1 MNITHLST
9 AKTVQTGGFMQRIVI
24 VGGGAGGLALA
35 TKLGNRL
42 GKKGLAEITLVD
54 AARTHVWK
62 PLLHQ
67 LAAGT
72 FDTHAE
78 EIEYLAQ
85 ARWNHFKFR
94 LGNLVGVDRQL
105 KTVQLASSH
114 DEAGREITP
123 AQELAYDTLV
133 IAVGSQTNDFGT
145 PGAAQHSI
153 KLDSPQAAKH
163 FNDRLINACIRAQ
176 TVPRSEGS
184 GRLTV
189 AIVGGGATGVELA
202 AELHAA
208 ARVLGNYGFDHIN
221 PEKDLQIVLVE
232 AAPRLLAQLPERL
245 SASALRELRKLA
257 IDVHTNERV
266 VEVTEDSLK
275 MASGKVL
282 ASSITVWAAGIK
294 AADFLH
300 NLGSG
305 PGGME
310 PLETTR
316 LNQLVVN
323 GNLQCTRD
331 ASIYAFGDCAACQQP
346 DGSWVPPR
354 AQAAYQQA
362 MYLTRALPRLHAGQA
377 VAPFVFTDQ
386 GSLVSLSE
394 YSSVGSLMGSL
405 TKGSFFIEGQLA
417 KLMYWALHKQ
427 HQLALG
433 GFRKTALI
441 TLSEMIDRTH
451 RPRIKLH

>member
-1 MNITHLST
+1 
-9 AKTVQTGGFMQRIVI
+9 MQRIVI

-35 TKLGNRL
+35 TQLGKRL
-42 GKKGLAEITLVD
+42 GKKGFAEITLVD

-67 LAAGT
+67 LAAGS

-94 LGNLVGVDRQL
+94 LGRLEGVDRAA
-105 KTVQLASSH
+105 KTLQLAASH

-123 AQELAYDTLV
+123 AQQLAYDTLV

-145 PGAAQHSI
+145 LGAAEHTI
-153 KLDSPQAAKH
+153 KLDSPQAAKR

-176 TVPRSEGS
+176 TVPRSAGS

-202 AELHAA
+202 AELHASA
-208 ARVLGNYGFDHIN
+208 KVMASYGFDHIH

-245 SASALRELRKLA
+245 SESALRELRKLA
-257 IDVHTNERV
+257 IEVHTNEKV
-266 VEVTEDSLK
+266 IEVTEDSLK
-275 MASGKVL
+275 MASGKVI
-282 ASSITVWAAGIK
+282 SSSLSVWAAGVK
-294 AADFLH
+294 AGDFLKT
-300 NLGSG
+300 LGG
-305 PGGME
+305 E
-310 PLETTR
+310 NALETNR

-323 GNLQCTRD
+323 GNLQTAD
-331 ASIYAFGDCAACQQP
+331 PSIYAFGDCAACQQP
-346 DGSWVPPR
+346 DGTWVPPR
-354 AQAAYQQA
+354 AQAAYQEA
-362 MYLTRALPRLHAGQA
+362 MYLVKALPRLQRGEPVQ
-377 VAPFVFTDQ
+377 PFVFRDQ

-405 TKGSFFIEGQLA
+405 TKGSFFVEGQLA
-417 KLMYWALHKQ
+417 KIMYWALHKQ

-433 GFRKTALI
+433 GWKKTALI
-441 TLSEMIDRTH
+441 TLSEMIDRTY

>member
-1 MNITHLST
+1 
-9 AKTVQTGGFMQRIVI
+9 MQRIVI

-35 TKLGNRL
+35 TQLGKSL

-54 AARTHVWK
+54 VARTHVWK

-67 LAAGT
+67 LAAGS

-85 ARWNHFKFR
+85 AHANHFKFR
-94 LGNLVGVDRQL
+94 LGRLAGLDRAR
-105 KTVQLASSH
+105 KTLQLAASYDDS
-114 DEAGREITP
+114 GREITP
-123 AQELAYDTLV
+123 VQALAYDTLV
-133 IAVGSQTNDFGT
+133 LAVGSQTNDFGT
-145 PGAAQHSI
+145 PGAAEHAVQ
-153 KLDSPQAAKH
+153 LDTPQAARRL
-163 FNDRLINACIRAQ
+163 NEQLINACIRAQ
-176 TVPRSEGS
+176 TVPRSDPDS
-184 GRLTV
+184 RLAV
-189 AIVGGGATGVELA
+189 VIVGGGATGVELA

-208 ARVLGNYGFDHIN
+208 ARVLASYGLDNID
-221 PEKDLQIVLVE
+221 PQKDMRIVLVE
-232 AAPRLLAQLPERL
+232 AAPRLLAQLPERV
-245 SASALRELRKLA
+245 SQSALRELRKLA
-257 IDVHTNERV
+257 IEVHTDEKV
-266 VEVTEDSLK
+266 VEVTADSLK
-275 MASGKVL
+275 MASGKVI
-282 ASSITVWAAGIK
+282 SSTITVWAAGVK
-294 AADFLH
+294 AADFLKT
-300 NLGSG
+300 LGATDDG
-305 PGGME
+305 QQ

-323 GNLQCTRD
+323 GNLQTTRD
-331 ASIYAFGDCAACQQP
+331 ASIYAFGDCAACQQS
-346 DGSWVPPR
+346 DGTWVPPR

-362 MYLTRALPRLHAGQA
+362 MYLTRALPLLMAGKP
-377 VAPFVFTDQ
+377 VAPFVFKDQ

-405 TKGSFFIEGQLA
+405 TRGSFFIEGQLA

-433 GFRKTALI
+433 GIKKTALI

>member
-1 MNITHLST
+1 
-9 AKTVQTGGFMQRIVI
+9 MQRIVI

-35 TKLGNRL
+35 TQLGKRL

-67 LAAGT
+67 LAAGS

-94 LGNLVGVDRQL
+94 LGRLEGVDRAA
-105 KTVQLASSH
+105 KTLQLAASH

-123 AQELAYDTLV
+123 AQQLGYDTLV

-145 PGAAQHSI
+145 LGAAEHTI
-153 KLDSPQAAKH
+153 KLDSPQAAKR

-176 TVPRSEGS
+176 TVPRSAGS

-202 AELHAA
+202 AELHASA
-208 ARVLGNYGFDHIN
+208 KVMASYGFDHIH

-245 SASALRELRKLA
+245 SESALRELRKLA
-257 IDVHTNERV
+257 IEVHTNEKV
-266 VEVTEDSLK
+266 IEVTEDSLK
-275 MASGKVL
+275 MASGKVI
-282 ASSITVWAAGIK
+282 SSSLSVWAAGVK
-294 AADFLH
+294 AGDFLKT
-300 NLGSG
+300 LGG
-305 PGGME
+305 E
-310 PLETTR
+310 NALETNR

-323 GNLQCTRD
+323 GNLQTAD
-331 ASIYAFGDCAACQQP
+331 PSIYAFGDCAACQQP
-346 DGSWVPPR
+346 DGTWVPPR
-354 AQAAYQQA
+354 AQAAYQEA
-362 MYLTRALPRLHAGQA
+362 MYLVKALPRLQRGEPVQ
-377 VAPFVFTDQ
+377 PFVFRDQ

-405 TKGSFFIEGQLA
+405 TKGSFFVEGQLA
-417 KLMYWALHKQ
+417 KIMYWALHKQ

-433 GFRKTALI
+433 GWKKTALI
-441 TLSEMIDRTH
+441 TLSEMIDRTY

>member
-1 MNITHLST
+1 
-9 AKTVQTGGFMQRIVI
+9 MQRIVI

-35 TKLGNRL
+35 TQLGKSL
-42 GKKGLAEITLVD
+42 GKKKQADITLVD

-67 LAAGT
+67 LAAGS

-94 LGNLVGVDRQL
+94 LGSLTGIDRTS
-105 KTVQLASSH
+105 KTVQLAASH
-114 DEAGREITP
+114 DESGREITP
-123 AQELAYDTLV
+123 AQSLSYDTLV

-145 PGAAQHSI
+145 PGAAQHTI

-163 FNDRLINACIRAQ
+163 FNDRLVNACIRAQ
-176 TVPRSEGS
+176 TVPRAAGS
-184 GRLTV
+184 GLLTV
-189 AIVGGGATGVELA
+189 TIVGGGATGVELA

-208 ARVLGNYGFDHIN
+208 ARILGNYGFENIN
-221 PEKDLQIVLVE
+221 PEKDLKIVLVE
-232 AAPRLLAQLPERL
+232 AGPRLLAQLPERL
-245 SASALRELRKLA
+245 GHAAERELRKLA
-257 IDVHTNERV
+257 IDVYTNEKV
-266 VEVTEDSLK
+266 IEVTENSLK
-275 MASGKVL
+275 MASGTVIQSTL
-282 ASSITVWAAGIK
+282 AVWAAGVK
-294 AADFLH
+294 AADFLKT
-300 NLGSG
+300 LGG
-305 PGGME
+305 LA
-310 PLETTR
+310 PLEVNK
-316 LNQLVVN
+316 LNQLMVN
-323 GNLQCTRD
+323 GNLQTSRD

-346 DGSWVPPR
+346 DGTWVPPR
-354 AQAAYQQA
+354 AQSAYQQA
-362 MYLTRALPRLHAGQA
+362 MYLARALPQLMAGKT
-377 VAPFVFTDQ
+377 VKPFVFTDQ
-386 GSLVSLSE
+386 GSLVSLAE

-405 TKGSFFIEGQLA
+405 SRGSFFIEGQVA

-433 GFRKTALI
+433 GVKKTALI

>member
-1 MNITHLST
+1 
-9 AKTVQTGGFMQRIVI
+9 MQRIVI

-35 TKLGNRL
+35 TQLGKRL

-67 LAAGT
+67 LAAGS

-94 LGNLVGVDRQL
+94 LGRLEGVDRTA
-105 KTVQLASSH
+105 KTLQLAASH

-123 AQELAYDTLV
+123 AQQLAYDTLV

-145 PGAAQHSI
+145 LGAAEHTI
-153 KLDSPQAAKH
+153 KLDSPQAAKR

-176 TVPRSEGS
+176 TVPRSAGS

-202 AELHAA
+202 AELHASA
-208 ARVLGNYGFDHIN
+208 KVLANYGFDHIH

-245 SASALRELRKLA
+245 SESALRELRKLA
-257 IDVHTNERV
+257 IEVHTNEKV
-266 VEVTEDSLK
+266 IEVTEGSLK
-275 MASGKVL
+275 MASGKVI
-282 ASSITVWAAGIK
+282 SSSLTVWAAGVK
-294 AADFLH
+294 AGDFLKT
-300 NLGSG
+300 LGR
-305 PGGME
+305 E
-310 PLETTR
+310 NPLETNR

-323 GNLQCTRD
+323 GNLQTAD
-331 ASIYAFGDCAACQQP
+331 PSIYAFGDCAACQQP
-346 DGSWVPPR
+346 DGTWVPPR
-354 AQAAYQQA
+354 AQAAYQEA
-362 MYLTRALPRLHAGQA
+362 MYLVKALPRLQRGEPVQ
-377 VAPFVFTDQ
+377 PFVFRDQ

-405 TKGSFFIEGQLA
+405 TKGSFFVEGQLA
-417 KLMYWALHKQ
+417 KIMYWALHKQ

-433 GFRKTALI
+433 GWKKTALI
-441 TLSEMIDRTH
+441 TLSEMIDRTY

>member
-1 MNITHLST
+1 MH
-9 AKTVQTGGFMQRIVI
+9 RIVI

-35 TKLGNRL
+35 TQLGKHL
-42 GKKGLAEITLVD
+42 GKKGLAEVTLVD

-67 LAAGT
+67 LAAGS

-94 LGNLVGVDRQL
+94 LGSLTGVNRAA
-105 KTVQLASSH
+105 KTVQLAASH

-123 AQELAYDTLV
+123 AQELGYDTLV

-145 PGAAQHSI
+145 PGAAEHTI
-153 KLDSPQAAKH
+153 KLDSPQAAKR
-163 FNDRLINACIRAQ
+163 FNDRLINACLRAQ
-176 TVPRSEGS
+176 TVPRTAGS

-208 ARVLGNYGFDHIN
+208 ARVLANYGFDYIH
-221 PEKDLQIVLVE
+221 PEKDLQIVLIE

-245 SASALRELRKLA
+245 SEAAMRELRKLA
-257 IDVHTNERV
+257 IEVHTNEKV
-266 VEVTEDSLK
+266 IEVTEGSLK
-275 MASGKVL
+275 MASGKVI
-282 ASSITVWAAGIK
+282 SSSLTVWAAGVK
-294 AADFLH
+294 AADFLTR
-300 NLGSG
+300 LGGLDGDSG
-305 PGGME
+305 A
-310 PLETTR
+310 LETNR

-323 GNLQCTRD
+323 GNLQTNTD
-331 ASIYAFGDCAACQQP
+331 PNIYAFGDCAACQQP
-346 DGSWVPPR
+346 DGTWVPPR

-362 MYLTRALPRLHAGQA
+362 MYLVKALPRLRQGQA
-377 VAPFVFTDQ
+377 VEPFVFKDQ

-405 TKGSFFIEGQLA
+405 TQGSFFIEGQLA
-417 KLMYWALHKQ
+417 KLMYWGLHKQ

-433 GFRKTALI
+433 GWKKTALI

>member
-1 MNITHLST
+1 
-9 AKTVQTGGFMQRIVI
+9 MQRIVI

-35 TKLGNRL
+35 TQLGKRL
-42 GKKGLAEITLVD
+42 GKKGQAEITLVD

-67 LAAGT
+67 LAAGS

-94 LGNLVGVDRQL
+94 LGRLEGVDRAA
-105 KTVQLASSH
+105 KTLQLAASH

-123 AQELAYDTLV
+123 AQQLGYDTLV

-145 PGAAQHSI
+145 PGAAEHTI
-153 KLDSPQAAKH
+153 KLDSPQAAKR

-176 TVPRSEGS
+176 TVPRSAGS

-202 AELHAA
+202 AELHASA
-208 ARVLGNYGFDHIN
+208 KVLANYGFDHIH

-245 SASALRELRKLA
+245 SDAALRELRKLA
-257 IDVHTNERV
+257 IEVHTNERV
-266 VEVTEDSLK
+266 VEVTADSLK
-275 MASGKVL
+275 MASGKVI
-282 ASSITVWAAGIK
+282 SSSLSVWAAGVK
-294 AADFLH
+294 AADFLKT
-300 NLGSG
+300 LGG
-305 PGGME
+305 DA
-310 PLETTR
+310 PLETNR

-323 GNLQCTRD
+323 GNLQTTD
-331 ASIYAFGDCAACQQP
+331 ASIFAFGDCAACQQP
-346 DGSWVPPR
+346 DGTWVPPR

-362 MYLTRALPRLHAGQA
+362 MYLVRALPRLQRGET
-377 VAPFVFTDQ
+377 VSPFVFRDQ

-417 KLMYWALHKQ
+417 KIMYWALHKQ

-433 GFRKTALI
+433 GWKKTALI
-441 TLSEMIDRTH
+441 TLSEMIDRTY

>member
-1 MNITHLST
+1 
-9 AKTVQTGGFMQRIVI
+9 MQRIVI

-35 TKLGNRL
+35 TQLGKRL
-42 GKKGLAEITLVD
+42 GKKGQAEITLVD

-67 LAAGT
+67 LAAGS

-94 LGNLVGVDRQL
+94 LGRLEGVDRSA
-105 KTVQLASSH
+105 KTLQLAASH

-123 AQELAYDTLV
+123 AQQLGYDTLV

-145 PGAAQHSI
+145 LGAAEHTI
-153 KLDSPQAAKH
+153 KLDSPQAAKR

-176 TVPRSEGS
+176 TVPRSAGS

-202 AELHAA
+202 AELHASA
-208 ARVLGNYGFDHIN
+208 KVLAHFGFDHIH
-221 PEKDLQIVLVE
+221 PEKDLQIVLIE

-245 SASALRELRKLA
+245 SDAALRELRKLA
-257 IDVHTNERV
+257 IEVHTNEKV
-266 VEVTEDSLK
+266 VEVTADSLK
-275 MASGKVL
+275 MASGKVI
-282 ASSITVWAAGIK
+282 SSSLSVWAAGVK
-294 AADFLH
+294 AADFLKT
-300 NLGSG
+300 LGG
-305 PGGME
+305 E
-310 PLETTR
+310 APLETNR

-323 GNLQCTRD
+323 GNLQTTD
-331 ASIYAFGDCAACQQP
+331 ASIFAFGDCAACQQP
-346 DGSWVPPR
+346 DGTWVPPR

-362 MYLTRALPRLHAGQA
+362 MYLVKALPRLQRGEP
-377 VAPFVFTDQ
+377 VSPFVFRDQ

-417 KLMYWALHKQ
+417 KIMYWALHKQ

-433 GFRKTALI
+433 GWKKTALI
-441 TLSEMIDRTH
+441 TLSEMIDRTY

>member
-1 MNITHLST
+1 
-9 AKTVQTGGFMQRIVI
+9 MQRIVI

-35 TKLGNRL
+35 TQLGKRL
-42 GKKGLAEITLVD
+42 GKRKLAEVTLVD

-67 LAAGT
+67 LAAGS

-94 LGNLVGVDRQL
+94 LGSLQGVDRQN
-105 KTVQLASSH
+105 KTLQLAASYDAS
-114 DEAGREITP
+114 GREITP
-123 AQELAYDTLV
+123 AQALGYDTLV

-145 PGAAQHSI
+145 PGAAEHSI
-153 KLDSPQAAKH
+153 KLDSPQAANH

-176 TVPRSEGS
+176 TVPRTEGS

-189 AIVGGGATGVELA
+189 TIVGGGATGVELA
-202 AELHAA
+202 AELHAS
-208 ARVLGNYGFDHIN
+208 ARVLGHYGFDHIN

-232 AAPRLLAQLPERL
+232 AGPRLLAQLPDRL
-245 SASALRELRKLA
+245 GDAALRELRKLA
-257 IDVHTNERV
+257 IEVHTNEKV
-266 VEVTEDSLK
+266 IEVTDGSLK
-275 MASGKVL
+275 MASGKVIS
-282 ASSITVWAAGIK
+282 SSITVWAAGVK
-294 AADFLH
+294 AADFLSSIG
-300 NLGSG
+300 N
-305 PGGME
+305 PD
-310 PLETTR
+310 PLETNR
-316 LNQLVVN
+316 LNQLMVN
-323 GNLQCTRD
+323 GNLQTTHD
-331 ASIYAFGDCAACQQP
+331 GSIYAFGDCAACQQP
-346 DGSWVPPR
+346 DGTWVPPR

-362 MYLTRALPRLHAGQA
+362 MYLARTLPQLIAGES
-377 VAPFVFTDQ
+377 VAPFVFADK
-386 GSLVSLSE
+386 GSLVSLAE

-405 TKGSFFIEGQLA
+405 SQGSFFIEGQLA
-417 KLMYWALHKQ
+417 KIMYWALHKQ

-433 GFRKTALI
+433 GIKKTALI

>member
-1 MNITHLST
+1 MSSDCHHLRPGALALARLAVNMEAQQQSLRRDER
-9 AKTVQTGGFMQRIVI
+9 KKRMQRIII

-35 TKLGNRL
+35 TRL
-42 GKKGLAEITLVD
+42 GRSLGRKGLADITLVD
-54 AARTHVWK
+54 DARTHVWK

-67 LAAGT
+67 LAAGS

-78 EIEYLAQ
+78 EIEYPAQ
-85 ARWNHFKFR
+85 ERWNHFKFR
-94 LGNLVGVDRQL
+94 LGRLEGLDRSG
-105 KTVQLASSH
+105 KTVQLAASY

-123 AQELAYDTLV
+123 AQQLAYDTLV

-145 PGAAQHSI
+145 LGAAEHSI
-153 KLDSPQAAKH
+153 KLDSPQAARR

-176 TVPRSEGS
+176 AVPHTPGG

-208 ARVLGNYGFDHIN
+208 ARVLGHYGFDHIA
-221 PEKDLQIVLVE
+221 PEKDMRIVLVE
-232 AAPRLLAQLPERL
+232 VAPRLLSQLPERL
-245 SASALRELRKLA
+245 SEAALRELRKLA
-257 IDVHTNERV
+257 IDVHTNAKV
-266 VEVTEDSLK
+266 IEVSDHSLT
-275 MASGKVL
+275 L
-282 ASSITVWAAGIK
+282 ADGQVIPSNITVWAAGVK
-294 AADFLH
+294 AADFLRT
-300 NLGSG
+300 LGG
-305 PGGME
+305 DE
-310 PLETTR
+310 PLETSK

-323 GNLQCTRD
+323 GNLQSTRD
-331 ASIYAFGDCAACQQP
+331 LSIYAIGDCAACQQA
-346 DGSWVPPR
+346 DGRWVPP
-354 AQAAYQQA
+354 
-362 MYLTRALPRLHAGQA
+362 
-377 VAPFVFTDQ
+377 FVFKDQ
-386 GSLVSLSE
+386 GSLVALAD
-394 YSSVGSLMGSL
+394 YSSVGSLIGSL

-433 GFRKTALI
+433 GFWKTALI

>member
-1 MNITHLST
+1 
-9 AKTVQTGGFMQRIVI
+9 MQRIVI

-35 TKLGNRL
+35 TQLGNRL
-42 GKKGLAEITLVD
+42 GKRKQAEITLVD
-54 AARTHVWK
+54 GARTHVWK

-67 LAAGT
+67 LAAGS

-94 LGNLVGVDRQL
+94 LGSLQGVDRQNKQL
-105 KTVQLASSH
+105 QLAASYDAS
-114 DEAGREITP
+114 GREITP
-123 AQELAYDTLV
+123 AQTLGYDTLV

-145 PGAAQHSI
+145 LGAAEHSI

-176 TVPRSEGS
+176 TVPRTAGS

-202 AELHAA
+202 AELHAS
-208 ARVLGNYGFDHIN
+208 ARVLGHYGFDHIN

-232 AAPRLLAQLPERL
+232 AGPRLLAQLPERL
-245 SASALRELRKLA
+245 GDAALRELRKLA
-257 IDVHTNERV
+257 IEVHTNEKV
-266 VEVTEDSLK
+266 VEVTDGSLK
-275 MASGKVL
+275 MASGKVI
-282 ASSITVWAAGIK
+282 ASTLTVWAAGVK
-294 AADFLH
+294 AADFLRS
-300 NLGSG
+300 LGD
-305 PGGME
+305 PE
-310 PLETTR
+310 PLETNR
-316 LNQLVVN
+316 LNQLLVN
-323 GNLQCTRD
+323 GNLQTTHD

-346 DGSWVPPR
+346 DGTWVPPR

-362 MYLTRALPRLHAGQA
+362 MYLARSLPQLLAGEK
-377 VAPFVFTDQ
+377 VAPFVFADK
-386 GSLVSLSE
+386 GSLVSLAE

-405 TKGSFFIEGQLA
+405 SQGSFFIEGQLA
-417 KLMYWALHKQ
+417 KIMYWALHKQ

-433 GFRKTALI
+433 GVKKTALI

>member
-1 MNITHLST
+1 
-9 AKTVQTGGFMQRIVI
+9 MQRIVI

-35 TKLGNRL
+35 TQLGKRL
-42 GKKGLAEITLVD
+42 GKKGLADITLVD

-67 LAAGT
+67 LAAGS

-94 LGNLVGVDRQL
+94 LGNLVGVDRAS
-105 KTVQLASSH
+105 KTVQLAASY

-123 AQELAYDTLV
+123 AQQLSYDTLV

-145 PGAAQHSI
+145 LGAAEHTI
-153 KLDSPQAAKH
+153 KLDSPQAAKR
-163 FNDRLINACIRAQ
+163 FNDRLINACIRSQ
-176 TVPRSEGS
+176 SVPRTAGS

-208 ARVLGNYGFDHIN
+208 ARVLANYGFDHIH

-245 SASALRELRKLA
+245 SESALRELRKLA
-257 IDVHTNERV
+257 IEVHTNEKV
-266 VEVTEDSLK
+266 IEVTADGLK
-275 MASGKVL
+275 MASGNVIS
-282 ASSITVWAAGIK
+282 SSITVWAAGVK
-294 AADFLH
+294 AADFLKT
-300 NLGSG
+300 LG
-305 PGGME
+305 GGE
-310 PLETTR
+310 PLETSK

-323 GNLQCTRD
+323 GNLQTTRD

-346 DGSWVPPR
+346 DGTWVPPR

-362 MYLTRALPRLHAGQA
+362 MYLARALPRLQAGQT
-377 VAPFVFTDQ
+377 VSPFVFRDQ

-405 TKGSFFIEGQLA
+405 TKGSFFIEGQMA

-433 GFRKTALI
+433 GFKKTALI
-441 TLSEMIDRTH
+441 TLSEMIDRAH

>member
-1 MNITHLST
+1 
-9 AKTVQTGGFMQRIVI
+9 MQRIVI

-35 TKLGNRL
+35 TQLGKRL

-67 LAAGT
+67 LAAGS

-94 LGNLVGVDRQL
+94 LGSLVGVDRHN
-105 KTVQLASSH
+105 KTLQLAASY

-123 AQELAYDTLV
+123 AQQLGYDTLV

-145 PGAAQHSI
+145 PGAAEHTI
-153 KLDSPQAAKH
+153 KLDSPQAAKR

-176 TVPRSEGS
+176 TVPRTAGS

-208 ARVLGNYGFDHIN
+208 ARVLANYGFDHIH

-245 SASALRELRKLA
+245 SESAMRELRKLA
-257 IDVHTNERV
+257 IEVHTNEKV
-266 VEVTEDSLK
+266 IEVTADSLK
-275 MASGKVL
+275 MASGKVI
-282 ASSITVWAAGIK
+282 SSSLSVWAAGVK
-294 AADFLH
+294 AADFLTS
-300 NLGSG
+300 LGGNGS
-305 PGGME
+305 E
-310 PLETTR
+310 ALETNR

-323 GNLQCTRD
+323 GNLQSTRD

-346 DGSWVPPR
+346 DGTWVPPR

-362 MYLTRALPRLHAGQA
+362 MYLARVLPLLAAGQP
-377 VAPFVFTDQ
+377 VTPFVFKDQ

-433 GFRKTALI
+433 GFKKTALI

>member
-1 MNITHLST
+1 
-9 AKTVQTGGFMQRIVI
+9 MQRIVI

-35 TKLGNRL
+35 TQLGKRL

-67 LAAGT
+67 LAAGS

-94 LGNLVGVDRQL
+94 LGSLVGVDRHN
-105 KTVQLASSH
+105 KTVQLAASH

-123 AQELAYDTLV
+123 AQQLGYDTLV

-145 PGAAQHSI
+145 LGAAEHTI
-153 KLDSPQAAKH
+153 KLDSPQAAKR
-163 FNDRLINACIRAQ
+163 FNNRLINACIRAQ
-176 TVPRSEGS
+176 TVPRSAGS

-208 ARVLGNYGFDHIN
+208 ARVLASYGLDNIH
-221 PEKDLQIVLVE
+221 PEKDLQIVLIE

-245 SASALRELRKLA
+245 SESALRELRKLA
-257 IDVHTNERV
+257 IEVHTNEKV

-275 MASGKVL
+275 MASGKVVS
-282 ASSITVWAAGIK
+282 SSITVWAAGVK
-294 AADFLH
+294 AGDFLTA
-300 NLGSG
+300 LGG
-305 PGGME
+305 DA
-310 PLETTR
+310 PLECNR
-316 LNQLVVN
+316 LNQLLVN
-323 GNLQCTRD
+323 GNLQSTRD
-331 ASIYAFGDCAACQQP
+331 PNIYAFGDCAACQQP
-346 DGSWVPPR
+346 DGTWVPPR

-362 MYLTRALPRLHAGQA
+362 MYLARALPRLSAGETA
-377 VAPFVFTDQ
+377 PPFVFKDQ

-405 TKGSFFIEGQLA
+405 TKGSFFVEGQLA

-433 GFRKTALI
+433 GIKKTALI

>member
-1 MNITHLST
+1 
-9 AKTVQTGGFMQRIVI
+9 MQRIVI

-35 TKLGNRL
+35 TQLGKRL
-42 GKKGLAEITLVD
+42 GKKGLAHITLVD

-67 LAAGT
+67 LAAGS

-94 LGNLVGVDRQL
+94 LGSLVGVDRQN
-105 KTVQLASSH
+105 KTVQLAASH
-114 DEAGREITP
+114 DAAGREITP
-123 AQELAYDTLV
+123 PQELGYDTLV

-145 PGAAQHSI
+145 LGAAEHSI

-163 FNDRLINACIRAQ
+163 FNEQLINACIRAQ
-176 TVPRSEGS
+176 TVVRTAGS

-208 ARVLGNYGFDHIN
+208 ARLLGNYGFDHIH

-232 AAPRLLAQLPERL
+232 AAPRLLVQLPERL
-245 SASALRELRKLA
+245 GESALRELRKLA
-257 IDVHTNERV
+257 IEVHTNEKV
-266 VEVTEDSLK
+266 VEVTADSLK
-275 MASGKVL
+275 MASGKVIS
-282 ASSITVWAAGIK
+282 SSITVWAAGVK
-294 AADFLH
+294 APDFLRH
-300 NLGSG
+300 I
-305 PGGME
+305 GGTD
-310 PLETTR
+310 PLETTK

-323 GNLQCTRD
+323 GNMQSTRD

-346 DGSWVPPR
+346 DGTWVPPR

-362 MYLTRALPRLHAGQA
+362 MYLARFLPDLSSGKP
-377 VAPFVFTDQ
+377 VPPFVFKDQ
-386 GSLVSLSE
+386 GSLVSLAE

-405 TKGSFFIEGQLA
+405 TKGSFFIEGQMA

-433 GFRKTALI
+433 GFKKTALI